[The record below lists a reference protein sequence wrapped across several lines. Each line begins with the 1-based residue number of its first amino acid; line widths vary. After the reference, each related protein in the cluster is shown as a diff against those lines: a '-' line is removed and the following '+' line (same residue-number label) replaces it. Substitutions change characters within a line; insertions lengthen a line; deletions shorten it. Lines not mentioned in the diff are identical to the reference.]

1 MEAEK
6 DKAILAGDV
15 NQVKAIDKQIKEI
28 EKTEIP
34 KESGIRP
41 EVKDFVIRN
50 PWFDKDVKMTRRTV
64 AYKDEFF
71 ADNPN
76 GSLKEALEYAEAEIK
91 KAFPDKFEPEPGNKK
106 PAAAAVESPNAQGG
120 NTATWQQ
127 MKAKMNSFEKDSMAD
142 ILKQTHNG
150 KAITTEKA
158 YIEALM
164 AAGAFE
170 GRK

>member
-6 DKAILAGDV
+6 EAAILKGDV
-15 NQVKAIDKQIKEI
+15 VQVKAIDKQLREI

-34 KESGIRP
+34 KADDIRP
-41 EVKDFVIRN
+41 EVKDFMEKH
-50 PWFDKDVKMTRRTV
+50 PWFDKDAKMTRRTI
-64 AYKDEFF
+64 AFKDEFF
-71 ADNPN
+71 ADNPS
-76 GSLKEALEYAEAEIK
+76 GSMKDALEYAEAEIK
-91 KAFPDKFEPEPGNKK
+91 QAFPDKFEPVKAK

-127 MKAKMNSFEKDSMAD
+127 AKVKMNSFEKESMAD

-150 KAITTEKA
+150 KPITTEKA